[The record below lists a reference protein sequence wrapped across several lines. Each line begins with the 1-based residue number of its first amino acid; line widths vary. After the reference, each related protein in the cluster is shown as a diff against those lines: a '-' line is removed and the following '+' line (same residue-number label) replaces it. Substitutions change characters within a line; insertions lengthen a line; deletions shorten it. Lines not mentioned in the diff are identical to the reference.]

1 MRPRA
6 DLVQF
11 VRDAL
16 TAGRERGEIRQAIL
30 GAGWREKDADRA
42 LAAFDEAGFVPP
54 VPRPQGFVSAR
65 DAVIYGLGFFALCV
79 VVVCFVSLLFDAV
92 DALTAPMARGGI
104 EGQAWR
110 IAAIVVFAPLF
121 AATDWRADRES
132 QVRKVCAYAAL
143 FFAALVILFTLV
155 SVIALGLSGGL
166 TLALGAKALVVAG
179 TAGGIL
185 GYYRSDFRADREG

>member
-1 MRPRA
+1 MRARA

-16 TAGRERGEIRQAIL
+16 MAGQGRDEIRGAIL
-30 GAGWREKDADRA
+30 HAGWREKDAERA
-42 LAAFDEAGFVPP
+42 LGAFDRTDFLPP

-65 DAVIYGLGFFALCV
+65 DAVIYGLGFFALSV
-79 VVVCFVSLLFDAV
+79 VVVCFVSLLFDAI
-92 DALTAPMARGGI
+92 DALTDPVSRGEI

-110 IAAIVVFAPLF
+110 IAALVVFAPLF

-132 QVRKVCAYAAL
+132 PVRKVCAYAAL
-143 FFAALVILFTLV
+143 FFAALVILFTMV

-166 TLALGAKALVVAG
+166 TLSLGVKALVVAG
-179 TAGGIL
+179 TAAGIL
-185 GYYRSDFRADREG
+185 AYYRTDFRADRIG

>member
-1 MRPRA
+1 MRARS
-6 DLVQF
+6 DLVRF

-16 TAGRERGEIRQAIL
+16 AAGRGRDEIHRAIL

-42 LAAFDEAGFVPP
+42 LAAFHAGDFVPP
-54 VPRPQGFVSAR
+54 VPRPQAFVSAR
-65 DAVIYGLGFFALCV
+65 DAVIYGLGFFALGV

-92 DALTAPMARGGI
+92 EALTDPMWRGGL
-104 EGQAWR
+104 EQQAWR
-110 IAAIVVFAPLF
+110 VAAIVVFAPLF

-132 QVRKVCAYAAL
+132 PVRKICAYAAL
-143 FFAALVILFTLV
+143 FFSALVILFTLV

-179 TAGGIL
+179 TAGGIMA
-185 GYYRSDFRADREG
+185 YYRGDFRADREG

>member
-1 MRPRA
+1 MRART

-16 TAGRERGEIRQAIL
+16 VAGRGRDEIRGAIL

-42 LAAFDEAGFVPP
+42 LAAFAEGQFVPP
-54 VPRPQGFVSAR
+54 VPRPQAFVSAR

-79 VVVCFVSLLFDAV
+79 VVVCFVTLLFDAL
-92 DALTAPMARGGI
+92 DALTEPMSRHGI

-110 IAAIVVFAPLF
+110 IAAILVFAPLF

-132 QVRKVCAYAAL
+132 PVRKVCAYAAL

-166 TLALGAKALVVAG
+166 TLSLGAKALVVAG

-185 GYYRSDFRADREG
+185 AYYRSDFRADKEG